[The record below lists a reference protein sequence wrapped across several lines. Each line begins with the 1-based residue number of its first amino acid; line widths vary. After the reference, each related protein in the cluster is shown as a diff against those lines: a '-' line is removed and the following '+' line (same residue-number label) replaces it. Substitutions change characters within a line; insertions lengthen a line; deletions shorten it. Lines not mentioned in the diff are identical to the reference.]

1 METSVSSNSSRELL
15 SLALQHGD
23 DVVRVV
29 RILENGSGK
38 LSKKFSQINNLLK
51 YLALTEEEGKSPE
64 ILIFFVL
71 DTGGVYLVYSDATN
85 FGLLTERGIDSLLK

>member
-15 SLALQHGD
+15 SLAQQHGD

-29 RILENGSGK
+29 GILENGSGK

-51 YLALTEEEGKSPE
+51 YLALTEEEGKNPQICEDSQEDVP
-64 ILIFFVL
+64 LIM
-71 DTGGVYLVYSDATN
+71 
-85 FGLLTERGIDSLLK
+85 